1 MRRLIT
7 YLTIAS
13 SLIVGMALNFTN
25 LVQTTHGNLEFSS
38 GRELV
43 YRLTDKD
50 NEDAVIPEGAVAAM
64 AETMESRLETALVTK
79 YEIET
84 EGDNQIRV
92 TLGENTETAYERI
105 RNYLSFDGDFSICTT
120 TDVCAVGDEM
130 FDSVTARVDYK
141 GQYPHVVIPL
151 SNPSYFIDHI
161 IAEAQRI
168 DEEAGASGDEIN
180 QRAYILLWSNRL
192 EGDTFE
198 ESQTNQEVADKVLL
212 QFNYKALWWDE
223 EDKTEITAALDL
235 SKYGTA
241 DENNLFPTSAV
252 TKANETAFYYVNL
265 FNASPLDYDVE
276 FLFEAPISA
285 SIENVLSFGRNIGLS
300 WSQTLLAT
308 IIALVIVI
316 GVVAYFYKLLAVAV
330 LTATGASLFFTTL
343 AFNLLGLQLSSAT
356 IIAMLGVAMLTLLGG
371 LLFAHKFRNELYR
384 GRSLKKANI
393 EASRKMTWPLIDLT
407 VVTILFGLLTYI
419 LGGNLVRNFSV
430 YLMLGGVAN
439 LIFVLFGLKGMFWLV
454 ANEPSLANRYA
465 AFAVES
471 DKVPDTMKE
480 EKQTYFG
487 RFAHLNYSKNVARI
501 GIASGLVAFL
511 GIALTLFLSL
521 TSQSLITPPAD
532 TVNARV
538 YFEVTERSDIE
549 SAAYVE
555 ENILTHLT
563 VEDEPISYEK
573 VSFHELTRI
582 EEEVEV
588 DYRFYVMT
596 STMAYD
602 GSESAA
608 FDDGVNVYNGTL
620 LEVLE
625 NVVYGI
631 DADEDVSMVSV
642 HAVSGVSAQPAI
654 GQLALGLLV
663 GVGAAML
670 YIAVRYYL
678 ARMLSL
684 LAVTSLSS
692 FIALTF
698 FLLTRMP
705 SLTIAGLAMYLVALA
720 TIYLGLV
727 IFSKEKELIGET
739 PKTEN
744 AIEVRLEQAPKA
756 VSHSAAL
763 IYVAGGLS
771 FYAALNFF
779 GFGPAAM
786 GPLFAGTTVGL
797 GVALILL
804 LALLSPISLWF
815 ARVFAKWN
823 LQSKLPKRKA
833 RRAKPSNEPK
843 SAEPQ
848 EAVFIGIND

>member
-13 SLIVGMALNFTN
+13 SLIIGMALNFTN

-38 GRELV
+38 GREMV
-43 YRLTDKD
+43 YRLIDKD
-50 NEDAVIPEGAVAAM
+50 NEDAVIPEGEVAAM

-84 EGDNQIRV
+84 EGANQIRV
-92 TLGENTETAYERI
+92 TLGEDTETAYERI

-130 FDSVTARVDYK
+130 FKDVTARVDYK

-151 SNPSYFIDHI
+151 SDPSYFIDHI

-168 DEEAGASGDEIN
+168 DEESGSTGEEIN
-180 QRAYILLWSNRL
+180 QQAYILLWANRL
-192 EGDTFE
+192 EGDTYE
-198 ESQTNQEVADKVLL
+198 ESQTNQEVANKVLL

-223 EDKTEITAALDL
+223 EDQTEITAALDL

-241 DENNLFPTSAV
+241 DENNLYPTSAV
-252 TKANETAFYYVNL
+252 TQANETAFYYVNL

-276 FLFEAPISA
+276 FLFEAPVAA
-285 SIENVLSFGRNIGLS
+285 SIEDVLSFGRNIGLS
-300 WSQTLLAT
+300 WSQTLLAS

-316 GVVAYFYKLLAVAV
+316 GVVVYFYKLLSVAI

-356 IIAMLGVAMLTLLGG
+356 IIAMLGVGLLTLLGG
-371 LLFAHKFRNELYR
+371 VLFAHKFRNEIYR

-407 VVTILFGLLTYI
+407 VVTLLFGLLTYI

-439 LIFVLFGLKGMFWLV
+439 LVFVLFGLKGMFWLV
-454 ANEPSLANRYA
+454 ANEPSLSARYG
-465 AFAVES
+465 AFAVDGS
-471 DKVPDTMKE
+471 KIPDTMKE

-487 RFAHLNYSKNVARI
+487 RFAHLNYSKSVARI

-511 GIALTLFLSL
+511 GVALTLFLSL
-521 TSQSLITPPAD
+521 TSQALITPPAD
-532 TVNARV
+532 SVSARV

-555 ENILTHLT
+555 DHILAYLT
-563 VEDEPISYEK
+563 VEEAPISYED

-596 STMAYD
+596 STVAYD
-602 GSESAA
+602 GSEAA
-608 FDDGVNVYNGTL
+608 SFDDGVNLYTGTL
-620 LEVLE
+620 EEVLQ

-631 DADEDVSMVSV
+631 DADEEVSMVSV
-642 HAVSGVSAQPAI
+642 HAVQSVSAQPAL

-663 GVGAAML
+663 GVAAAML
-670 YIAVRYYL
+670 YIAARYFL
-678 ARMLSL
+678 ARMISL
-684 LAVTSLSS
+684 FAVTSLSS

-705 SLTIAGLAMYLVALA
+705 SLTIAGLSMYLVALVV
-720 TIYLGLV
+720 IYLGLV
-727 IFSKEKELIGET
+727 IFSKEKELIGEA
-739 PKTEN
+739 PKTES
-744 AIEVRLEQAPKA
+744 AIDVRIEQSRKA
-756 VSHSAAL
+756 VSYSAAL
-763 IYVAGGLS
+763 IYVVGGLV

-779 GFGPAAM
+779 GFGPTAM
-786 GPLFAGTTVGL
+786 SPLFAGTTVGI
-797 GVALILL
+797 GVALILI

-815 ARVFAKWN
+815 ARIFSKWN
-823 LQSKLPKRKA
+823 LQSKLPKRKP
-833 RRAKPSNEPK
+833 RRVKPTVEPK

-848 EAVFIGIND
+848 EAIFIGIND